1 MGFLSGLGSM
11 LGSAISSASNVGIQK
26 MINDSNE
33 RIAKW
38 ANETNLQLADKNNR
52 ANRDLSELAYRQN
65 LEQWSRENEYN
76 SPLQQMQRYKDAGL
90 NPNLI
95 YGQQNL
101 SASSPQLKYERQEA
115 GHVAPYQR
123 QASNVKLE
131 LGDVFQ
137 SIMDFATY
145 KNQLRKSNAEADSAE
160 YQADIAKYE
169 SMMKA
174 SDANFRNDFNRANLT
189 KTNEEISNLVES
201 RKVIMQD
208 YENKKI
214 THSQLIAETNR
225 INTQIESL
233 NIQKKLYEA
242 QIKKTNQD
250 IQIGTHQNTI
260 KENEAKMSESFY
272 QVQFLNSYYNY
283 LNGKVN
289 YDKNLTSKEREQIHK
304 EMDEIKLKVDSLQK
318 NLFEQTY
325 NAVYNPP
332 KKGVF
337 NTNGYNNYEFNK
349 YYGVEHFE
357 NKIKFS
363 PH

>member
-1 MGFLSGLGSM
+1 MSFLSGLGSM
-11 LGSAISSASNVGIQK
+11 LGSAISSATNVGIQK
-26 MINDSNE
+26 MVNDSNE
-33 RIAKW
+33 RIAQW
-38 ANETNLQLADKNNR
+38 ANETNLQLADKNNQ
-52 ANRDLSELAYRQN
+52 ANRELSEFAYRQN
-65 LEQWSRENEYN
+65 LEQWNRENEYN
-76 SPLQQMQRYKDAGL
+76 SPIQQMQRYKDAGL

-123 QASNVKLE
+123 QAPNVKLD

-145 KNQLRKSNAEADSAE
+145 KNALRKSNAEADTAE

-169 SMMKA
+169 SMIKA
-174 SDANFRNDFNRANLT
+174 SDSEFRNEFNRANLS

-233 NIQKKLYEA
+233 KMQKNLYEA

-250 IQIGTHQNTI
+250 IQIGRHQNTI
-260 KENEAKMSESFY
+260 KENEANMSEAFY
-272 QVQFLNSYYNY
+272 QVQFLNQYYNY
-283 LNGKVN
+283 LNGKVT
-289 YDKNLTSKEREQIHK
+289 YDKNLTSNERERIRK
-304 EMDEIKLKVDSLQK
+304 EMDEIQLKVDSLQK

-332 KKGVF
+332 KKGIL
-337 NTNGYNNYEFNK
+337 NTNGNNTEEFNK
-349 YYGVEHFE
+349 YYGIEPFP